1 MRYSIIYDCKNANC
15 RTPIDTGSC
24 SKECIKRY
32 NKEMEKKPKTNADRI
47 RAMRDEE
54 LARFLASKFT
64 DETYYRLTKKA
75 HIPTATEIEAIR
87 DYWYDTWLAWLKQPA
102 EGECHSMTMAKL

>member
-1 MRYSIIYDCKNANC
+1 MANSCETCKHYEVEAYNEPCNSCRVRDYDVPTKWES
-15 RTPIDTGSC
+15 PF
-24 SKECIKRY
+24 KQQ
-32 NKEMEKKPKTNADRI
+32 KTNAERI
-47 RAMRDEE
+47 RAMSDEE

-87 DYWYDTWLAWLKQPA
+87 NYWYDTWLAWLKQPA
-102 EGECHSMTMAKL
+102 EVDNG